1 MVDILNLAL
10 PYFGLIFI
18 GFACGKTRGLPESGL
33 AWMNFF
39 LLYVSLPALLFGI
52 MSATPFSELNNPPFL
67 IATTLATVSAF
78 VMAMVTGRFIGE
90 LSLRKATMAGLAGA
104 YGNIGYMGPGLALAV
119 LGSKAAAP
127 TALIFCCDSIFLF
140 SIVPLLI
147 ALTDREHPSMLHAI
161 GVAAKQIVMNPLIM
175 SAVAGALAAA
185 LHIQLPVAIGKTL
198 LFLQNAAA
206 PTALIFCC
214 DSIFLFTIV
223 PLLMALTDREHPSFL
238 HAIGLA
244 ARQIVLNPL
253 IMSAV
258 LGALVAAF
266 HIPLPTALDRTLL
279 FLQNA
284 AAPTALFVLGVTV
297 ALRPFD
303 RVPWEVPGVIAIKL
317 LVHPLIVFGL
327 MLLFG
332 PFAQP
337 WAATAVLMAA
347 LPPAL
352 NVFVIARQ
360 NNTWIEPA
368 SAAVLIG
375 TFASVVTLTSVMW
388 FIQSG
393 RLVFP

>member
-52 MSATPFSELNNPPFL
+52 MSETPFSELNNPPFL
-67 IATTLATVSAF
+67 IATTLGTMSAF
-78 VMAMVTGRFIGE
+78 ALAMVIGRFIGD
-90 LSLRKATMAGLAGA
+90 LSLRKSTMVGLSGA

-140 SIVPLLI
+140 TIVPLLI
-147 ALTDREHPSMLHAI
+147 ELTNRDHPSALHAL
-161 GVAAKQIVMNPLIM
+161 GVAA
-175 SAVAGALAAA
+175 
-185 LHIQLPVAIGKTL
+185 
-198 LFLQNAAA
+198 
-206 PTALIFCC
+206 
-214 DSIFLFTIV
+214 
-223 PLLMALTDREHPSFL
+223 
-238 HAIGLA
+238 
-244 ARQIVLNPL
+244 RQVVLNPL
-253 IMSAV
+253 IMSAAA
-258 LGALVAAF
+258 GAIVAAL
-266 HIPLPTALDRTLL
+266 HLQLPVAVDNTLL

-284 AAPTALFVLGVTV
+284 AAPTALFVLGVTM

-303 RVPWEVPGVIAIKL
+303 RVPWEIPGVIAVKL
-317 LVHPLIVFGL
+317 LIHPLIVFGL

-337 WAATAVLMAA
+337 WAATAVLMAS

-368 SAAVLIG
+368 SVAVLIG

-388 FIQSG
+388 LIQSG
-393 RLVFP
+393 WLVFP

>member
-18 GFACGKTRGLPESGL
+18 GFACGKAKGLPEQDL

-52 MSATPFSELNNPPFL
+52 MSKTPFEELNNPPFL
-67 IATTLATVSAF
+67 VATTLGTTTAF
-78 VMAMVTGRFIGE
+78 FLALFTGRLIGR
-90 LSLRKATMAGLAGA
+90 LPLREATLAGLSGA

-140 SIVPLLI
+140 TIVPLLI
-147 ALTDREHPSMLHAI
+147 ALTDSKHPSLWHTL
-161 GVAAKQIVMNPLIM
+161 GVVL
-175 SAVAGALAAA
+175 
-185 LHIQLPVAIGKTL
+185 
-198 LFLQNAAA
+198 
-206 PTALIFCC
+206 
-214 DSIFLFTIV
+214 
-223 PLLMALTDREHPSFL
+223 
-238 HAIGLA
+238 
-244 ARQIVLNPL
+244 RQIVLNPL
-253 IMSAV
+253 IMSAC
-258 LGALVAAF
+258 LGALAAAL
-266 HIPLPTALDRTLL
+266 HLHLPAAVDGTVL

-297 ALRPFD
+297 ALRPFG

-317 LVHPLIVFGL
+317 LIHPLVVFAL
-327 MLLFG
+327 MLLLG

-337 WAATAVLMAA
+337 WAATAVLMAS

-360 NNTWIEPA
+360 NDAWIEPA
-368 SAAVLIG
+368 SVAVLIG

-388 FIQSG
+388 VLQTG

>member
-1 MVDILNLAL
+1 MTGGSGAIAQETLTKRRIRHGRILNLAI

-18 GFACGKTRGLPESGL
+18 GFACGKTRGLPEAGL

-52 MSATPFSELNNPPFL
+52 MSKTPFSELNNPPFL

-78 VMAMVTGRFIGE
+78 VLAMVSGRIIGD

-119 LGSKAAAP
+119 LG
-127 TALIFCCDSIFLF
+127 
-140 SIVPLLI
+140 
-147 ALTDREHPSMLHAI
+147 
-161 GVAAKQIVMNPLIM
+161 AK
-175 SAVAGALAAA
+175 
-185 LHIQLPVAIGKTL
+185 
-198 LFLQNAAA
+198 AAA

-223 PLLMALTDREHPSFL
+223 PLLMALTDREHKSFV
-238 HAIGLA
+238 HAIGIA

-317 LVHPLIVFGL
+317 LIHPLIVFGL

-368 SAAVLIG
+368 SVAVLIG

-393 RLVFP
+393 RLAFP

>member
-39 LLYVSLPALLFGI
+39 LLYVSLPALLFRI
-52 MSATPFSELNNPPFL
+52 MSETPFSELNNPPFL

-78 VMAMVTGRFIGE
+78 VMAMVSGRFIGE

-119 LGSKAAAP
+119 LGAKAAAP

-140 SIVPLLI
+140 SIVPLL
-147 ALTDREHPSMLHAI
+147 
-161 GVAAKQIVMNPLIM
+161 
-175 SAVAGALAAA
+175 
-185 LHIQLPVAIGKTL
+185 
-198 LFLQNAAA
+198 
-206 PTALIFCC
+206 
-214 DSIFLFTIV
+214 
-223 PLLMALTDREHPSFL
+223 MALTDREHPSFL
-238 HAIGLA
+238 HAIGVA
-244 ARQIVLNPL
+244 VRQIVLNPL
-253 IMSAV
+253 IMSAAA
-258 LGALVAAF
+258 GALAAALHIQLPVAV
-266 HIPLPTALDRTLL
+266 DKTLL

-368 SAAVLIG
+368 SVAVLIG
-375 TFASVVTLTSVMW
+375 TFASVITLTSVMW

>member
-1 MVDILNLAL
+1 MADILNLAI

-39 LLYVSLPALLFGI
+39 LLYVSLPALLFRI
-52 MSATPFSELNNPPFL
+52 MSETPFSELNNPPFL

-78 VMAMVTGRFIGE
+78 VLSMVVGRVIGE

-140 SIVPLLI
+140 SIVPLL
-147 ALTDREHPSMLHAI
+147 
-161 GVAAKQIVMNPLIM
+161 
-175 SAVAGALAAA
+175 
-185 LHIQLPVAIGKTL
+185 
-198 LFLQNAAA
+198 
-206 PTALIFCC
+206 
-214 DSIFLFTIV
+214 
-223 PLLMALTDREHPSFL
+223 MAFTDREHPSFL
-238 HAIGLA
+238 HAIGVA
-244 ARQIVLNPL
+244 VRQIVLNPL
-253 IMSAV
+253 IMSAAA
-258 LGALVAAF
+258 GALVAAL
-266 HIPLPTALDRTLL
+266 HIQLPVAIDRTLL

-327 MLLFG
+327 LLLFG

-368 SAAVLIG
+368 SVAVLIG
-375 TFASVVTLTSVMW
+375 TFASVVTLTTVMW

>member
-39 LLYVSLPALLFGI
+39 LLYVSLPALLFRI
-52 MSATPFSELNNPPFL
+52 MSDTPFSELNNPPFL
-67 IATTLATVSAF
+67 IATTLATISAF
-78 VMAMVTGRFIGE
+78 VLAMVAGRITGE
-90 LSLRKATMAGLAGA
+90 LSLRKATIAGLAGA

-119 LGSKAAAP
+119 LG
-127 TALIFCCDSIFLF
+127 
-140 SIVPLLI
+140 
-147 ALTDREHPSMLHAI
+147 
-161 GVAAKQIVMNPLIM
+161 AK
-175 SAVAGALAAA
+175 
-185 LHIQLPVAIGKTL
+185 
-198 LFLQNAAA
+198 AAA

-238 HAIGLA
+238 HAIGVA
-244 ARQIVLNPL
+244 ARQIALNPL

-368 SAAVLIG
+368 SVAVLIG

>member
-1 MVDILNLAL
+1 MADILNLAL

-39 LLYVSLPALLFGI
+39 LLYVSLPALLFRI
-52 MSATPFSELNNPPFL
+52 MSDTPFSELNNPPFL

-78 VMAMVTGRFIGE
+78 VLAMVLGRIIGD

-119 LGSKAAAP
+119 LG
-127 TALIFCCDSIFLF
+127 
-140 SIVPLLI
+140 
-147 ALTDREHPSMLHAI
+147 
-161 GVAAKQIVMNPLIM
+161 AK
-175 SAVAGALAAA
+175 
-185 LHIQLPVAIGKTL
+185 
-198 LFLQNAAA
+198 AAA

-223 PLLMALTDREHPSFL
+223 PLLMALTDREHKSFL

-244 ARQIVLNPL
+244 ARQIALNPL

-317 LVHPLIVFGL
+317 LIHPLIVFGL

-368 SAAVLIG
+368 SVAVLIG

>member
-1 MVDILNLAL
+1 MADILNLAL

-39 LLYVSLPALLFGI
+39 LLYVSLPALLFRI
-52 MSATPFSELNNPPFL
+52 MSETPFSELNNPPFL

-78 VMAMVTGRFIGE
+78 VLAMVAGRIIGD

-140 SIVPLLI
+140 
-147 ALTDREHPSMLHAI
+147 
-161 GVAAKQIVMNPLIM
+161 
-175 SAVAGALAAA
+175 
-185 LHIQLPVAIGKTL
+185 
-198 LFLQNAAA
+198 
-206 PTALIFCC
+206 
-214 DSIFLFTIV
+214 TIV

-238 HAIGLA
+238 HAVGIA

-258 LGALVAAF
+258 LGALVAAL

-317 LVHPLIVFGL
+317 LIHPLIVFGL

-368 SAAVLIG
+368 SVAVLIG
-375 TFASVVTLTSVMW
+375 TFASVVTLTTVMW

-393 RLVFP
+393 RLTFP

>member
-1 MVDILNLAL
+1 MADVLNLAL

-39 LLYVSLPALLFGI
+39 LLYVSLPALLFRI
-52 MSATPFSELNNPPFL
+52 MSETPFSELNNPPFL
-67 IATTLATVSAF
+67 IATTLGTVSAF
-78 VMAMVTGRFIGE
+78 VLAMVAGRVTGE
-90 LSLRKATMAGLAGA
+90 LSLRKATIAGLAGA

-119 LGSKAAAP
+119 LG
-127 TALIFCCDSIFLF
+127 
-140 SIVPLLI
+140 
-147 ALTDREHPSMLHAI
+147 
-161 GVAAKQIVMNPLIM
+161 AK
-175 SAVAGALAAA
+175 
-185 LHIQLPVAIGKTL
+185 
-198 LFLQNAAA
+198 AAA

-238 HAIGLA
+238 HAIGVA
-244 ARQIVLNPL
+244 ARQIALNPL
-253 IMSAV
+253 IMSAAA
-258 LGALVAAF
+258 GALVAAL
-266 HIPLPTALDRTLL
+266 HLRLPVAVDRTLL

-317 LVHPLIVFGL
+317 LIHPLIVFGL

-352 NVFVIARQ
+352 NVFVMARQ

-368 SAAVLIG
+368 SVAVLIG

-393 RLVFP
+393 RLAFP

>member
-1 MVDILNLAL
+1 MADILNLAL

-39 LLYVSLPALLFGI
+39 LLYVSLPALLFRI
-52 MSATPFSELNNPPFL
+52 MSETPFSELNNPPFL

-78 VMAMVTGRFIGE
+78 VLAMVAGRIIGD

-140 SIVPLLI
+140 
-147 ALTDREHPSMLHAI
+147 
-161 GVAAKQIVMNPLIM
+161 
-175 SAVAGALAAA
+175 
-185 LHIQLPVAIGKTL
+185 
-198 LFLQNAAA
+198 
-206 PTALIFCC
+206 
-214 DSIFLFTIV
+214 TIV

-238 HAIGLA
+238 HAVGIA

-258 LGALVAAF
+258 LGALVAAL

-317 LVHPLIVFGL
+317 LIHPLIVFGL

-368 SAAVLIG
+368 SVAVLIG

-393 RLVFP
+393 RLAFP